1 MIKCGFSNFSFTDD
15 AATGASGEETV
26 RIQISEEHKST
37 PERSE
42 MRREMPEQ
50 EMEYNNGQI
59 RARKQSG
66 EADG

>member
-1 MIKCGFSNFSFTDD
+1 MP
-15 AATGASGEETV
+15 ATGASGEETV